1 MKHRTRI
8 AATLLSC
15 GVATLPIVALP
26 QAAAETTAQQVTPA
40 TQTQASLYSP
50 QYDQSD
56 SYLVVVPD
64 ERTFYPPVDYS
75 GELPD
80 GTRFSAAPDTPSWI
94 FIGPYGDISASP
106 TYDVEPGTYTVNVL
120 VTYPDGSVDTLSQ
133 PITVINDYYSSHIT
147 GDYFPVTQLS
157 WGQELPSFDLQM
169 PWEPGV
175 AFYLGEHSNPEW
187 ISVSSSGWI
196 SGSVPAGTRPGRYD
210 YRVTGYGNYN
220 VQLQYDGSIIVTEP
234 AGQEGLWYPE
244 NLSVEPNGRLELA
257 PPTFANGSKAQGVF
271 SATAETPSWVAIA
284 SDGSVV
290 LTPGGG
296 VPSGHHKIPLNFV
309 GEDGVQREVH
319 LAVEVAE
326 YSDVISVSTEE
337 ISATKIVPGG
347 SFSNNLVVI
356 GNGGA
361 LPTGTTLSLRYSD
374 TDIAAVSL
382 SDDGRQIQIL
392 ISPDAHVSTTPWSDT
407 AYLQLTYPD
416 GSHDNLEAHYK
427 VVAPPVPEATPEPSS
442 EPVAPTPEE
451 TSEVAVPTAS
461 AEPTAAPTSSVEP
474 SVAPTPTE
482 SVAVPSASAEPS
494 ATPTPAESA
503 TATAEP
509 TAAPVVTDAAA
520 ALPEVTESVVAPV
533 TTAAVATSP
542 TFVPFVEPT
551 LLAASQL
558 SVGQLPTHG
567 LPLQGPRVEQAN
579 AASQTAQLSEAS
591 SSQAAASPSS
601 SVQQSAQP
609 ALARTGAGDSLTIL
623 SMVGASLFFVGGMA
637 LVAVRRQARSK

>member
-1 MKHRTRI
+1 MHHSCI
-8 AATLLSC
+8 ATAVLSC
-15 GVATLPIVALP
+15 GVAVFPLWALP
-26 QAAAETTAQQVTPA
+26 RAAADTAEQEITAQF
-40 TQTQASLYSP
+40 QTQASLYSP
-50 QYDQSD
+50 LYSAEE
-56 SYLVVVPD
+56 SYTIAVPD
-64 ERTFYPPVDYS
+64 ERTY
-75 GELPD
+75 
-80 GTRFSAAPDTPSWI
+80 AAPTDSSGLPLPFGTSFAATPGTPSWI
-94 FIGPYGDISASP
+94 FIGPAGDISVSP
-106 TYDVEPGTYTVNVL
+106 TYDVDPGTYTVDVL
-120 VTYPDGSVDTLSQ
+120 VTYPDGSADTVSQ
-133 PITVINDYYSSHIT
+133 AIVVINDFYSSHIT
-147 GDYFPVTQLS
+147 GNYFPLTALV

-296 VPSGHHKIPLNFV
+296 VPSGNHKIPLNFV

-319 LAVEVAE
+319 LTVEVAE
-326 YSDVISVSTEE
+326 YSNVISVSTEK

-392 ISPDAHVSTTPWSDT
+392 ISPDAHVSTNPWSDT

-427 VVAPPVPEATPEPSS
+427 VVSPPESEATP
-442 EPVAPTPEE
+442 AP
-451 TSEVAVPTAS
+451 
-461 AEPTAAPTSSVEP
+461 
-474 SVAPTPTE
+474 
-482 SVAVPSASAEPS
+482 SAEPS
-494 ATPTPAESA
+494 APSSDETPEVAVPDTAADRTDTLAPSEEPNLGLAPAESPVAPVPAEEPAVGLPVESA
-503 TATAEP
+503 TPEEPIATPSTIATAEP
-509 TAAPVVTDAAA
+509 TLVVAHE
-520 ALPEVTESVVAPV
+520 LSVVSPAPHSQFEQSPQV
-533 TTAAVATSP
+533 KQATTASNP
-542 TFVPFVEPT
+542 TQVNQ
-551 LLAASQL
+551 AGASL
-558 SVGQLPTHG
+558 GQ
-567 LPLQGPRVEQAN
+567 
-579 AASQTAQLSEAS
+579 AS
-591 SSQAAASPSS
+591 SSQITLASSGATS
-601 SVQQSAQP
+601 TQQPAYP
-609 ALARTGAGDSLTIL
+609 ALARTGAGEESLAIL
-623 SMVGASLFFVGGMA
+623 SLIGASSVLVGGLA
-637 LVAVRRQARSK
+637 LVAARRQTKSH

>member
-1 MKHRTRI
+1 MKHHTRI
-8 AATLLSC
+8 AAALLSC

-26 QAAAETTAQQVTPA
+26 QAVAETTAQQVTPA

-147 GDYFPVTQLS
+147 GNYFPATQLS
-157 WGQELPSFDLQM
+157 WGQEFPSFDLQV
-169 PWEPGV
+169 PWEPGI
-175 AFYLGEHSNPEW
+175 AFYMGESSNPAW
-187 ISVSSSGWI
+187 LSVSNSGWI
-196 SGSVPAGTRPGRYD
+196 SGTVPEGTRPGRYD
-210 YRVTGYGNYN
+210 YRVTAYGNYN

-271 SATAETPSWVAIA
+271 SATTETPSWVSVA

-290 LTPGGG
+290 LAPGLE
-296 VPSGHHKIPLNFV
+296 VSSGEHKIPLSFV
-309 GEDGVQREVH
+309 GEDGVERAVH
-319 LAVEVAE
+319 LTVNLLK
-326 YSDVISVSTEE
+326 YSDLISVSREQASVAET
-337 ISATKIVPGG
+337 VPGEA
-347 SFSNNLVVI
+347 FSYNLVI
-356 GNGGA
+356 TGNGGS
-361 LPTGTTLSLRYSD
+361 LPAGTALSLQYSD
-374 TDIAAVSL
+374 SDISSVSL
-382 SDDGRQIQIL
+382 SEDGQQIRVVASTDAP
-392 ISPDAHVSTTPWSDT
+392 ISTGSWASY
-407 AYLQLTYPD
+407 AYLLLTYPD
-416 GSHDNLEAHYK
+416 GSQDSLVAPYR
-427 VVAPPVPEATPEPSS
+427 VVAPPVPEETPGPSS

-461 AEPTAAPTSSVEP
+461 AEPTAAP
-474 SVAPTPTE
+474 
-482 SVAVPSASAEPS
+482 
-494 ATPTPAESA
+494 
-503 TATAEP
+503 
-509 TAAPVVTDAAA
+509 VVTDAAA

-533 TTAAVATSP
+533 TPTAVAASP
-542 TFVPFVEPT
+542 TSVPPVEPT

-558 SVGQLPTHG
+558 SVGPLPTYG
-567 LPLQGPRVEQAN
+567 QPMQGPRVEQAN

-609 ALARTGAGDSLTIL
+609 ALARTGVGNSLTIL